1 MENSRI
7 KLQKIDIQEIAMN
20 YISNYPS
27 TVFTFELIDIQNTN
41 RYPCWSVVFEM
52 KNKAGNIVDG
62 PLILGIDEF
71 GEIIYVG

>member
-7 KLQKIDIQEIAMN
+7 KLQKIEIQEIAMN
-20 YISNYPS
+20 YISNHPS
-27 TVFTFELIDIQNTN
+27 TVFTFEFIHIQNTN

-52 KNKAGNIVDG
+52 KNKEGNIVDG
-62 PLILGIDEF
+62 PLILGIDKF